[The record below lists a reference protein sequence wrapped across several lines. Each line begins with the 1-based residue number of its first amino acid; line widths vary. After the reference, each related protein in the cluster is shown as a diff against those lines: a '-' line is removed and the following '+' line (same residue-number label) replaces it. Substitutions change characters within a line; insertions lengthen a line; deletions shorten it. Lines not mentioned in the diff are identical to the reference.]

1 MCLDCILYFI
11 LFYCLQNS
19 LKHVNHSSQLKTVTK
34 FFFKDGIAKLRIF
47 LFSFFLISKCYQK
60 SVILY
65 QHFAT
70 FYGIL
75 YFCRFH
81 DIVFLFL
88 FSIIQVLLWFNQLT
102 DKEILYRFYNS
113 RSIFFFFKIFVLVI
127 GLLGKWYISDRVLF
141 FF

>member
-1 MCLDCILYFI
+1 MLPE
-11 LFYCLQNS
+11 
-19 LKHVNHSSQLKTVTK
+19 
-34 FFFKDGIAKLRIF
+34 
-47 LFSFFLISKCYQK
+47 KCY
-60 SVILY
+60 SVST
-65 QHFAT
+65 FAT

-113 RSIFFFFKIFVLVI
+113 RSIVKVI
-127 GLLGKWYISDRVLF
+127 GLLGK
-141 FF
+141 